1 MQKCKNKSNGGFS
14 LFISIDVPSL
24 WLGYY
29 SVLYNLL
36 SNENHCLSIRYSSCC
51 WIGLVSGGGSWEVR
65 VKGNLTRR
73 ADNGLI
79 NTSPIS
85 TMPPIVRLQHGC
97 NHTIQIPGKADS
109 PAKVTHISK

>member
-1 MQKCKNKSNGGFS
+1 MFGI
-14 LFISIDVPSL
+14 LFCVAQFTIAMKTTVFVI
-24 WLGYY
+24 
-29 SVLYNLL
+29 
-36 SNENHCLSIRYSSCC
+36 IRYSSCC
-51 WIGLVSGGGSWEVR
+51 WIGLASGGGSWDVR

-97 NHTIQIPGKADS
+97 NHTIQIPGKASNS
-109 PAKVTHISK
+109 PAKVTPISE